1 MAKKNNSR
9 KVLAVALGIVGVAG
23 LSLASASTL
32 TVNVND
38 DNIAVGTNTF
48 DAACDDAVTVD
59 YTYSIPGG
67 TYTNLLVSDISE
79 DCVGKTLAY
88 TLHYTLADNTPG
100 TIAAT
105 PTVVAGTS
113 PLAADVTA
121 SIAALPLSATLNSID
136 IAIY

>member
-59 YTYSIPGG
+59 YTYDLVNN
-67 TYTNLLVSDISE
+67 TYDELLIS
-79 DCVGKTLAY
+79 G
-88 TLHYTLADNTPG
+88 
-100 TIAAT
+100 IAAGCNGLNLDYNLVT
-105 PTVVAGTS
+105 SGADFDSSAVIAGTS
-113 PLAADVTA
+113 VTVDISSLA
-121 SIAALPLSATLNSID
+121 LSADLESID

>member
-1 MAKKNNSR
+1 LWTRDRDLTIERKATMAKKNNSR

-59 YTYSIPGG
+59 YTYDLVNN
-67 TYTNLLVSDISE
+67 TYDELLISDIAAACNGLDLDYNLVTS
-79 DCVGKTLAY
+79 G
-88 TLHYTLADNTPG
+88 ADFDSSAV
-100 TIAAT
+100 I
-105 PTVVAGTS
+105 AGTS
-113 PLAADVTA
+113 VTV
-121 SIAALPLSATLNSID
+121 
-136 IAIY
+136 